1 MLMKTGLIYQRTPTP
16 QDEPTRHVTGQYLA
30 KNRLDDRERDRLAA
44 DLLDGR
50 AILGPLTAKQ
60 IIALCRANQAGLP
73 RCVIPAD
80 GNVCASSGCS
90 GHGRRSTPITVP
102 NSAASLESRTSG
114 TCLLLQSADPDS
126 AP

>member
-60 IIALCRANQAGLP
+60 IIALCRANQARVTALRDP
-73 RCVIPAD
+73 
-80 GNVCASSGCS
+80 
-90 GHGRRSTPITVP
+90 GRRKRLRQLRLQRAWETLDADHRAEFCRVVGVENIWNVL
-102 NSAASLESRTSG
+102 AAAVG
-114 TCLLLQSADPDS
+114 
-126 AP
+126 